1 MVTKKFNFFQLRS
14 KLQFW
19 FSEDYLLGVK
29 ITKSSRYSRFIY
41 HEIPAATAV
50 IKYLVQ

>member
-29 ITKSSRYSRFIY
+29 INNKKQTNYSIFI
-41 HEIPAATAV
+41 ENAQGNSGI
-50 IKYLVQ
+50 